1 MNRRRKSGRD
11 QSVPGDVGEEQAGEA
26 DEDSVVAQAVDMGTD
41 GEPANLMP
49 ETPTSETPTSAA
61 EPSGI
66 FMDPLLPPE
75 EALPTT
81 ILQPELSDYSGILP
95 EDDPLLSYGS
105 SLSEGVLTEVTAG
118 PDDGGEVDIEIS
130 SQQSV
135 AEGPA
140 AEEHCI
146 DGQEA
151 SNLSQQDI
159 SMVWGD
165 AVSPVSTTDS
175 IPSQSTSSSSS
186 TITVPAPA
194 LGTSTSASHVQP
206 QFQVPYYVPPPFPV
220 PFTPGQAPFLVPGP
234 YSPVS
239 YARPPYTFG
248 AAVPS
253 PFQAF
258 QFTPPPGQLGP
269 YALRPYPYPPW
280 GPFTGGT
287 LEANCPDAN
296 AQAQGQ
302 TQTQGHAQGKVQ
314 RKRGRAGAMGG
325 DGLRIVMVQPKGAV
339 SEDPTSAAS
348 SISLIST
355 SGPAQTAC
363 EPGLSPPS
371 SSTATSP
378 LDELSSTSTTG
389 PATPA
394 ESGEQV
400 ATVSLYS

>member
-11 QSVPGDVGEEQAGEA
+11 QSVPGDLGEEQAGQVG
-26 DEDSVVAQAVDMGTD
+26 EDSVVAQAVDMGPD

-49 ETPTSETPTSAA
+49 ETPTSAA

-81 ILQPELSDYSGILP
+81 MVQSELSDYPGILP

-118 PDDGGEVDIEIS
+118 PDEAGEVDIEIS

-135 AEGPA
+135 AEEGPT
-140 AEEHCI
+140 AEERCV

-186 TITVPAPA
+186 TTTVPVPAP
-194 LGTSTSASHVQP
+194 GTSTSASHIQP
-206 QFQVPYYVPPPFPV
+206 QFQVPYYVPPPFPI
-220 PFTPGQAPFLVPGP
+220 PFTPGQPPFLVPGP
-234 YSPVS
+234 YPPVS

-280 GPFTGGT
+280 GPFTSGT
-287 LEANCPDAN
+287 PEANCSDAN

-302 TQTQGHAQGKVQ
+302 IQTQGHAQGRVQ

-339 SEDPTSAAS
+339 SEDPAAS
-348 SISLIST
+348 TANSISLVST
-355 SGPAQTAC
+355 SGPAQTAS

-400 ATVSLYS
+400 ATVSLFS